1 MNLNRMKQDIIKQ
14 FENQL
19 EKNVVERILSQFESL
34 GDILEENFS
43 QIKEQQTQIL
53 KGQTYVDKYLE
64 LKS

>member
-1 MNLNRMKQDIIKQ
+1 MDLNRMKQDIIKQ

-34 GDILEENFS
+34 GYILEENFS